1 MAVPHGPGIDVRF
14 DEQLSTPQRLAM
26 RLEANKRV
34 AVNKLIRNKKKKKI
48 WKIDV
53 VSVVV
58 RGPVNGA
65 RV

>member
-34 AVNKLIRNKKKKKI
+34 AVNKLIRNKKKK
-48 WKIDV
+48 
-53 VSVVV
+53 
-58 RGPVNGA
+58 RFG
-65 RV
+65 R